1 MAIRIDNDTIS
12 DRPWGEVD
20 KAALARRLAEAGDAE
35 AIREAFAYVPDL
47 DNRSEWGGPHHEL
60 RGDTLVVNRN
70 GVHALAAALSGARG
84 GVKWPRS
91 ARVAALAHVRR
102 HYRGMDEE
110 APEGVTAG

>member
-47 DNRSEWGGPHHEL
+47 DSRSEWGGPHHEL
-60 RGDTLVVNRN
+60 HDETLVVSRP
-70 GVHALAAALSGARG
+70 GCHALAG
-84 GVKWPRS
+84 
-91 ARVAALAHVRR
+91 ALAGGR
-102 HYRGMDEE
+102 
-110 APEGVTAG
+110 